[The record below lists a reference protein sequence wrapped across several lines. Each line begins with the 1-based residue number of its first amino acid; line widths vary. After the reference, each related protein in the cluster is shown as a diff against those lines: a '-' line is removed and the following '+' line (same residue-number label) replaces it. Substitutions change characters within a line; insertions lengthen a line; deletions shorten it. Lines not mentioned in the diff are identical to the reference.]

1 MVDIKSI
8 FSKYTDYSL
17 NKDYIITISI
27 KDQKLS
33 LFKNYEEIQNYKIST
48 SKYGEGSEKDSNKT
62 PLGSH
67 YIKEQIGSNADIFT
81 IFKNRMPTREIT
93 KVIKDQVTTEEDIIS
108 TRILWLSGLEEGKNK
123 GLNVDSYSRFI
134 YIHGTNEE
142 GMLGKKA
149 SHGCVRMSNS
159 DIINLCNRD
168 ICSALVYI
176 SS

>member
-123 GLNVDSYSRFI
+123 GLNII
-134 YIHGTNEE
+134 Y
-142 GMLGKKA
+142 
-149 SHGCVRMSNS
+149 
-159 DIINLCNRD
+159 RD
-168 ICSALVYI
+168 ISFEDKALI
-176 SS
+176 DSSLKEIRSVKDSFFKNILSPPKTIKIII

>member
-1 MVDIKSI
+1 MH
-8 FSKYTDYSL
+8 TD
-17 NKDYIITISI
+17 
-27 KDQKLS
+27 
-33 LFKNYEEIQNYKIST
+33 
-48 SKYGEGSEKDSNKT
+48 
-62 PLGSH
+62 

-123 GLNVDSYSRFI
+123 GLNIDSYSRFI

-176 SS
+176 SSRPHLLLPPPFHLQTLHLPVCLFYGFRQR

>member
-1 MVDIKSI
+1 
-8 FSKYTDYSL
+8 
-17 NKDYIITISI
+17 
-27 KDQKLS
+27 
-33 LFKNYEEIQNYKIST
+33 
-48 SKYGEGSEKDSNKT
+48 
-62 PLGSH
+62 
-67 YIKEQIGSNADIFT
+67 
-81 IFKNRMPTREIT
+81 MPTREIT

-123 GLNVDSYSRFI
+123 GLNIDSYSRFI